1 MQSKVKLIEAH
12 GKFLFITD
20 GPINVG
26 ESVIT
31 LNEDGSASSITESW
45 NGNSE
50 MGSNHKKVLLNSEK
64 IGWIATSS
72 KENPM
77 IKRFIRAELRPKIL
91 QGIFENDGNC
101 EIETTISTEAFG
113 KNEFDIT
120 ESDVIRPYLINDM
133 AVIHI

>member
-20 GPINVG
+20 GPINPG

-31 LNEDGSASSITESW
+31 LNEDGSAANIMESW
-45 NGNSE
+45 KGDSE
-50 MGSNHKKVLLNSEK
+50 IGSNQKRVLLKSEK
-64 IGWIATSS
+64 IGWVATSS

-77 IKRFIRAELRPKIL
+77 IKRFIRAELRPKVL
-91 QGIFENDGNC
+91 QDIFENEGHC
-101 EIETTISTEAFG
+101 EIETVIDTMASG
-113 KNEFDIT
+113 KNEFDVM
-120 ESDVIRPYLINDM
+120 ESDVVMPYLINDM

>member
-20 GPINVG
+20 GPINIG

-50 MGSNHKKVLLNSEK
+50 MGSHHKKVLLNSEK

-77 IKRFIRAELRPKIL
+77 IKRFIRAELRPKLL
-91 QGIFENDGNC
+91 QGIFENNGNC
-101 EIETTISTEAFG
+101 EIETILSTGSFG
-113 KNEFDIT
+113 KNESDIM
-120 ESDVIRPYLINDM
+120 ESDVVIPYLINDM
-133 AVIHI
+133 AVIHV

>member
-20 GPINVG
+20 GPINIG

-45 NGNSE
+45 NGNSKIE
-50 MGSNHKKVLLNSEK
+50 SNHKKVLLNSEK

-72 KENPM
+72 KETPT

-91 QGIFENDGNC
+91 QGIFENNGNC
-101 EIETTISTEAFG
+101 EIETILSME
-113 KNEFDIT
+113 NESNRI
-120 ESDVIRPYLINDM
+120 ESDVVIPYLINNM
-133 AVIHI
+133 AVIHV

>member
-20 GPINVG
+20 GPINIG

-72 KENPM
+72 KETPM
-77 IKRFIRAELRPKIL
+77 IKRFIRAELRPKLL
-91 QGIFENDGNC
+91 QGIFENNGNC
-101 EIETTISTEAFG
+101 EIETILSTGSFG
-113 KNEFDIT
+113 KNESDIM
-120 ESDVIRPYLINDM
+120 ESDVVIPYLINDM
-133 AVIHI
+133 AVIHV